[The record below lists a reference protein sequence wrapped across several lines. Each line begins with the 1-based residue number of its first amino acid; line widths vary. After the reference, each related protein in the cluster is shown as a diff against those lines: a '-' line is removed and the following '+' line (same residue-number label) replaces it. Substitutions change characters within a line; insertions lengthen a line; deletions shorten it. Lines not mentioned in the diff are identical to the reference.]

1 MIPIVT
7 ALMAKVKTDNPT
19 TAKVNILTP
28 RDILQTYIYF
38 AIKAFNVRSQLTG

>member
-38 AIKAFNVRSQLTG
+38 AIKAFYVLNSTKG